1 MTKPSQHPKEFI
13 QPTQPPAQPSAPD
26 MDAGEIPAIP
36 VLPAEEL
43 HVNIAPAAARRLSD
57 EGLRRLAASKQAEAN
72 LPGWQSLGKGGKP
85 NHANGKQGPR
95 ERKVRW

>member
-1 MTKPSQHPKEFI
+1 MTKPSKHAREFS
-13 QPTQPPAQPSAPD
+13 QPSPLPVQPAPS
-26 MDAGEIPAIP
+26 P
-36 VLPAEEL
+36 LPAADPLPAGEL